1 MNGFA
6 IWRLAA
12 LLAVIFLFSALMGVW
27 AAYDRASAWRAFGL
41 IVAGQAAMAIIVW
54 AGARGGVRALGLM
67 GLAMAWLAG
76 ALGIYF
82 LLSYDWAAND
92 AKFELLQRL
101 GLWVQG
107 RRPALIL
114 PEDINANVAASGL
127 TITLFLG
134 LGGLVWAA
142 SSRLWAWLLL
152 GGLPWLAGLFALVLT
167 ASRGAWLGMGAGV
180 LAMLY
185 LWLRRRWSER
195 GTARRLLDL
204 LAVAALLALAAG
216 FWAALRW
223 PELVRALGDVAAGG
237 SAMGRAVLWRDGLD
251 LVADYPFTGSGLRS
265 TMMVHAS
272 YSLLIHVGFISHM
285 HNLPLQIA
293 VEQGVIGSAAF
304 LGLVAAAAASVLA
317 AVKPGRPNWR
327 FGLAAAAALAAMS
340 VQGMVDAGIYVSL
353 MLPAMFLPIGFAL
366 AAGQERRPAQAG
378 ESLLPP
384 PLARA
389 LALVGVV
396 TLALIVL
403 LPAGRAAVQ
412 ANLGAVIQT
421 RAELARYRWPEWP
434 LQDELRRVGAVDL
447 EPAVARY
454 RAALAENP
462 ANAAA
467 NRRLGQIELSLGQY
481 LAARQH
487 LEAAYA
493 AAPGQRA
500 TRQMLAESYAIE
512 GELEP
517 AAALLHTVDTSL
529 DQVDARIFWYNHIG
543 EPERADLLRQAL
555 EMASPQ
561 RMKNSE

>member
-1 MNGFA
+1 VNGFA

-12 LLAVIFLFSALMGVW
+12 LLAVIFLLSALMGVW

-195 GTARRLLDL
+195 GTARRLLP
-204 LAVAALLALAAG
+204 ATG
-216 FWAALRW
+216 RRW
-223 PELVRALGDVAAGG
+223 PR
-237 SAMGRAVLWRDGLD
+237 
-251 LVADYPFTGSGLRS
+251 
-265 TMMVHAS
+265 
-272 YSLLIHVGFISHM
+272 I
-285 HNLPLQIA
+285 
-293 VEQGVIGSAAF
+293 
-304 LGLVAAAAASVLA
+304 
-317 AVKPGRPNWR
+317 RP
-327 FGLAAAAALAAMS
+327 
-340 VQGMVDAGIYVSL
+340 
-353 MLPAMFLPIGFAL
+353 MLPPI
-366 AAGQERRPAQAG
+366 AGWARSSCRWASTWRPG
-378 ESLLPP
+378 SIWRPP
-384 PLARA
+384 TQP
-389 LALVGVV
+389 
-396 TLALIVL
+396 
-403 LPAGRAAVQ
+403 
-412 ANLGAVIQT
+412 
-421 RAELARYRWPEWP
+421 
-434 LQDELRRVGAVDL
+434 
-447 EPAVARY
+447 
-454 RAALAENP
+454 
-462 ANAAA
+462 
-467 NRRLGQIELSLGQY
+467 
-481 LAARQH
+481 
-487 LEAAYA
+487 
-493 AAPGQRA
+493 
-500 TRQMLAESYAIE
+500 
-512 GELEP
+512 
-517 AAALLHTVDTSL
+517 
-529 DQVDARIFWYNHIG
+529 
-543 EPERADLLRQAL
+543 RQAS
-555 EMASPQ
+555 EPRARCWPRAMPSKAS
-561 RMKNSE
+561 